1 MTQKKKSGNWLKRV
15 FDGLFPEPDVD
26 PVPGRLVVAPPKES
40 RRQVR
45 SYLEVPIVFQSGGE
59 GVEATTFDISP
70 QGLYVRTTRLPK
82 VGARLPAEFVL
93 PSGHRIH
100 CHLLVAWIND
110 YNALKVI
117 INRPPGFGAALEE
130 IRLEDQEAISRAI
143 ASSSI

>member
-1 MTQKKKSGNWLKRV
+1 MTQKKKSGNWLKRI
-15 FDGLFPEPDVD
+15 FDRLFPEPGMD
-26 PVPGRLVVAPPKES
+26 PVLERLMARPPKES
-40 RRQVR
+40 RRHVR

-70 QGLYVRTTRLPK
+70 QGLYVRTTCFPQ
-82 VGARLPAEFVL
+82 VGARLLAEFGL

-100 CHLLVAWIND
+100 CLLLVVWIND

-117 INRPPGFGAALEE
+117 INRPPGFGAAFEE
-130 IRLEDQEAISRAI
+130 IRPQDQEAISKAI